1 MVSFQNISYSSLI
14 FESLQTEK
22 VWKPVV
28 WSVLGLLIN
37 VCIFLKRKNVIEA
50 CVYASLVQSM
60 FSTFKIILSKIVVLF
75 SLVCAYMYVRFIWQF
90 CSKASHSNIVNVLG
104 VVQLGIIVGVV
115 MGLAS
120 SDVEKFI

>member
-14 FESLQTEK
+14 FESLHTEK

-37 VCIFLKRKNVIEA
+37 ACIFLKIKNVIEA
-50 CVYASLVQSM
+50 CLYASLVLGM
-60 FSTFKIILSKIVVLF
+60 FSISKIILSKIIVSF
-75 SLVCAYMYVRFIWQF
+75 SLVCAYMYVRFVWHF
-90 CSKASHSNIVNVLG
+90 WSKASHSNIVNVLG
-104 VVQLGIIVGVV
+104 VVQLGINVGVV

>member
-1 MVSFQNISYSSLI
+1 MVLFQNISYSSLI

-37 VCIFLKRKNVIEA
+37 VCIFLKIKNVIEA
-50 CVYASLVQSM
+50 CLYASLVQGM
-60 FSTFKIILSKIVVLF
+60 FSISKIILSKIVVLF
-75 SLVCAYMYVRFIWQF
+75 SLVCAYMYVRFIWHF

-104 VVQLGIIVGVV
+104 VVQLGINVGVV